1 MSDSDDVARD
11 QQNLRTLKML
21 LGIGL
26 VALII
31 SIVSGLL
38 LLAIDPDSG
47 SSTEATLGLTAAIGG
62 LATGVMAIAALIYAQ
77 VKNLWKLVPTP
88 LRIVLWAFI
97 AVGVA
102 ITLWNL
108 VSQPFQN

>member
-1 MSDSDDVARD
+1 MSATDMALD
-11 QQNLRTLKML
+11 QRNLRTLKMIV
-21 LGIGL
+21 GIGL
-26 VALII
+26 AALVVSVAA
-31 SIVSGLL
+31 GLL
-38 LLAIDPDSG
+38 LLAIDPDTG
-47 SSTEATLGLTAAIGG
+47 SSTEAALGLTAAIGG
-62 LATGVMAIAALIYAQ
+62 LATGVLAISALIYAQ

-102 ITLWNL
+102 ATLWSL